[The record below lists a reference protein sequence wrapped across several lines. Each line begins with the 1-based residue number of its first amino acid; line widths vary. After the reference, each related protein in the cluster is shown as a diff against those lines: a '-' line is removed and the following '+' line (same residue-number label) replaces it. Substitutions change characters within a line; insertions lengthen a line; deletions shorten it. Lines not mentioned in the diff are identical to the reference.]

1 MTPTWHTGHK
11 AASTPFLATQPITP
25 RRLRALL
32 VTRARR
38 GAPRACPLLSS
49 LPRTRR
55 FAPTS
60 PRVRAH
66 CPSLPRGR
74 RPAPTGARTPVPPF
88 VGARTPVPPPPAT
101 ARPSRLASHRRA
113 RSVLTSARRFWL
125 KMSIYG
131 NPHPHRENVAASL
144 APFVGPEARILP
156 VSRPIVTRMARESLP
171 SRPSS
176 HLPSPE
182 IDIFSQNRAP
192 QDTNRCSSVQTGA
205 GSTQMEP
212 RAQRTGIPARH
223 TGGKP
228 IPARNPL
235 SSASCRARYPAA

>member
-11 AASTPFLATQPITP
+11 AASTPFLATQPIAYRPCARCSSRVLDVALGALARCCP
-25 RRLRALL
+25 RCREHA
-32 VTRARR
+32 V
-38 GAPRACPLLSS
+38 
-49 LPRTRR
+49 
-55 FAPTS
+55 S
-60 PRVRAH
+60 PRHRRAFERIV
-66 CPSLPRGR
+66 PRCR
-74 RPAPTGARTPVPPF
+74 ADAVQ
-88 VGARTPVPPPPAT
+88 PPPAT
-101 ARPSRLASHRRA
+101 ARPSSLASHRRA

-125 KMSIYG
+125 KMSIYC
-131 NPHPHRENVAASL
+131 NPHPHRENAAASL
-144 APFVGPEARILP
+144 APLVGSEARILP
-156 VSRPIVTRMARESLP
+156 VSRPIVTRMARESPP
-171 SRPSS
+171 SCPSS

-235 SSASCRARYPAA
+235 SSASCRA

>member
-1 MTPTWHTGHK
+1 MRCSSRVLDV
-11 AASTPFLATQPITP
+11 A
-25 RRLRALL
+25 LRAL
-32 VTRARR
+32 ARCC
-38 GAPRACPLLSS
+38 PRCREHAV
-49 LPRTRR
+49 
-55 FAPTS
+55 S
-60 PRVRAH
+60 PRHRRAFERIV
-66 CPSLPRGR
+66 PRCR
-74 RPAPTGARTPVPPF
+74 ADA
-88 VGARTPVPPPPAT
+88 VPPPPAT
-101 ARPSRLASHRRA
+101 ARPSRPLPAPAHPFRLAFHRRA

-171 SRPSS
+171 SCPSS

-192 QDTNRCSSVQTGA
+192 QETNRYSSVQTGA

>member
-1 MTPTWHTGHK
+1 MRCSSRVLDV
-11 AASTPFLATQPITP
+11 A
-25 RRLRALL
+25 LRAL
-32 VTRARR
+32 ARCC
-38 GAPRACPLLSS
+38 PRCREHAV
-49 LPRTRR
+49 
-55 FAPTS
+55 S
-60 PRVRAH
+60 PRHRRAFERIV
-66 CPSLPRGR
+66 PRCR
-74 RPAPTGARTPVPPF
+74 ADAVQ
-88 VGARTPVPPPPAT
+88 PPPAT

-113 RSVLTSARRFWL
+113 RSVLTSVRRFWL

-171 SRPSS
+171 SCPSS

>member
-1 MTPTWHTGHK
+1 MRCSSRVPDV
-11 AASTPFLATQPITP
+11 A
-25 RRLRALL
+25 LRAL
-32 VTRARR
+32 ARCC
-38 GAPRACPLLSS
+38 PRCREHAV
-49 LPRTRR
+49 
-55 FAPTS
+55 S
-60 PRVRAH
+60 PRHRRAFERIV
-66 CPSLPRGR
+66 PRCR
-74 RPAPTGARTPVPPF
+74 ADAVPH
-88 VGARTPVPPPPAT
+88 PPAT
-101 ARPSRLASHRRA
+101 ARPSSLASHRRA

-171 SRPSS
+171 SCSAS

-205 GSTQMEP
+205 GGTQMEP

>member
-11 AASTPFLATQPITP
+11 AASTPFLATQPIAYRPCARCSSRVLDIALGALARCCP
-25 RRLRALL
+25 RCREHA
-32 VTRARR
+32 V
-38 GAPRACPLLSS
+38 
-49 LPRTRR
+49 
-55 FAPTS
+55 S
-60 PRVRAH
+60 PRHRRAFERIV
-66 CPSLPRGR
+66 PRCR
-74 RPAPTGARTPVPPF
+74 ADA
-88 VGARTPVPPPPAT
+88 VPPPPAPARPSRPLPAP

-171 SRPSS
+171 SCPSS

-182 IDIFSQNRAP
+182 IDIFSQNRAQ

>member
-11 AASTPFLATQPITP
+11 AASIPFLATQPITP

-38 GAPRACPLLSS
+38 GAPRACPLLPS

-60 PRVRAH
+60 PRVRAR
-66 CPSLPRGR
+66 CPSLPRER
-74 RPAPTGARTPVPPF
+74 RPAPTGDCA
-88 VGARTPVPPPPAT
+88 PVPPPPAP
-101 ARPSRLASHRRA
+101 ARPSCLASHRRA

-131 NPHPHRENVAASL
+131 NPHPHRENTAASL
-144 APFVGPEARILP
+144 APLVGSEARILP
-156 VSRPIVTRMARESLP
+156 VNRPIVTRMARESLP
-171 SRPSS
+171 SCPSS

-192 QDTNRCSSVQTGA
+192 QDTNRYSSVQTGT
-205 GSTQMEP
+205 GDMQVEP

>member
-1 MTPTWHTGHK
+1 MRCSSRVLDV
-11 AASTPFLATQPITP
+11 A
-25 RRLRALL
+25 LRAL
-32 VTRARR
+32 ARCC
-38 GAPRACPLLSS
+38 PRCREHAV
-49 LPRTRR
+49 
-55 FAPTS
+55 S
-60 PRVRAH
+60 PRHRRAFERIV
-66 CPSLPRGR
+66 PRCR
-74 RPAPTGARTPVPPF
+74 ADA
-88 VGARTPVPPPPAT
+88 VPPPPAP
-101 ARPSRLASHRRA
+101 AHPSRPLPAPAHSFRLAFLRRA

-144 APFVGPEARILP
+144 APLVGSEARILP
-156 VSRPIVTRMARESLP
+156 VNRPIVTRMARESLP
-171 SRPSS
+171 SCPSS

-192 QDTNRCSSVQTGA
+192 QDTNRYSSVQTGT
-205 GSTQMEP
+205 GDMQVEP

>member
-1 MTPTWHTGHK
+1 MRCSSRVLDV
-11 AASTPFLATQPITP
+11 A
-25 RRLRALL
+25 LRAL
-32 VTRARR
+32 ARCC
-38 GAPRACPLLSS
+38 PRCREHAV
-49 LPRTRR
+49 
-55 FAPTS
+55 S
-60 PRVRAH
+60 PRHRRAFERVV
-66 CPSLPRGR
+66 PRCR
-74 RPAPTGARTPVPPF
+74 ENA
-88 VGARTPVPPPPAT
+88 VPPPPAP

-144 APFVGPEARILP
+144 APLVGSEARILP

-171 SRPSS
+171 SCPSS